1 MCNKASSRFESA
13 HPLLISVINFCSFS
27 IVSSCI
33 VFDVSS
39 RRKHVTSFNRD
50 NRPPAVV
57 FVATNELI
65 STPPGACVFLTRTT
79 CPSDRRAL
87 CTNARRRMDHSE
99 STFLNSTSP
108 PSSVP
113 VAGSPSS
120 LLRVS
125 FQVETWLGD
134 MCWLDGPAF
143 VCSASPI
150 GPPIAPNGSMN
161 RSLTGVAFSDGHAA
175 SWSTHP
181 GVCRGCDAATWR
193 STDTAVSHGISRKS
207 IATQLSHPTR
217 HHPPRGARG
226 GVKDENL
233 AHRKKAPPRRALEID
248 IVVRAAAAFSPQIC
262 HSRFLC
268 FRGCV
273 LPRDATDATRRRA
286 SSSSAKSIQRAASI
300 DPTRSDTRDL
310 RRTK

>member
-1 MCNKASSRFESA
+1 
-13 HPLLISVINFCSFS
+13 
-27 IVSSCI
+27 
-33 VFDVSS
+33 
-39 RRKHVTSFNRD
+39 
-50 NRPPAVV
+50 
-57 FVATNELI
+57 
-65 STPPGACVFLTRTT
+65 
-79 CPSDRRAL
+79 
-87 CTNARRRMDHSE
+87 MDHSE

-233 AHRKKAPPRRALEID
+233 AHRKKTSKKSSRNRHRCARGSSLFPADLSLSLFVLSRLRFAKRRH
-248 IVVRAAAAFSPQIC
+248 RC
-262 HSRFLC
+262 HTTTRVFVLC
-268 FRGCV
+268 E
-273 LPRDATDATRRRA
+273 
-286 SSSSAKSIQRAASI
+286 I
-300 DPTRSDTRDL
+300 DPTRGIDRSDTKRHP
-310 RRTK
+310 